1 MLNRCTVKSCTQG
14 SNPCLSATYRT
25 VRGSARLQTSSCL
38 LVIQGQFRGLDSLGT
53 ELFVEVFSETELLR
67 RACAETSAFRRHDDD
82 DDDHCADQHPE
93 NRTRVFDLRDLGVGD
108 RPLPARLTEPNSETL
123 AADAPDVPF

>member
-14 SNPCLSATYRT
+14 SNPCLSA
-25 VRGSARLQTSSCL
+25 RLQTSRCL
-38 LVIQGQFRGLDSLGT
+38 LVIQRQFRRRDSLGT

-93 NRTRVFDLRDLGVGD
+93 NRTRVLDLGDLSVGD
-108 RPLPARLTEPNSETL
+108 RPFPARLTEPNSETL
-123 AADAPDVPF
+123 GADALNVPF